1 MMSSTTAEHKSKNY
15 VVAILYVLDFLYNNM
30 HDSTH
35 ISMTSLNIPANNC
48 AILQKGDDL
57 QLLSA
62 GQHYITNP
70 NVTIRG
76 MYTLG
81 ENQKEM
87 PTKDMYVQSLIAFY
101 NFDTRTNIS
110 GIQIHQGSSTR

>member
-1 MMSSTTAEHKSKNY
+1 MSSTTAEHKSKSY

-30 HDSTH
+30 HNLIH
-35 ISMTSLNIPANNC
+35 ISVTSLNIPANNC

-57 QLLSA
+57 QLLPA

-87 PTKDMYVQSLIAFY
+87 PTKDMYV
-101 NFDTRTNIS
+101 
-110 GIQIHQGSSTR
+110 